1 MTSPFDYA
9 REHAGDFRAQLH
21 DFLRI
26 PSVST
31 LPERAD
37 AVKAAADWL
46 AANMRA
52 AGIQNVEILPTDGHP
67 AVYGDWLDA
76 GDDKPT
82 VLVYGHYDV
91 QPAEKGDGWTSDP
104 FEPEE
109 RDGKLYARGASDD
122 KGQMFAHVK
131 AAESL
136 LKTDGALPV
145 NVKFLFE
152 GEEEIGSPHLGD
164 LLRTYRDRLSADVC
178 VISDSGILSEDQPSI
193 VYALRGLVAL
203 EIIVQGPGTDLH
215 SGMFG
220 GAVHNPVQAL
230 ATILGKLH
238 NDDGSVAVPGFY
250 DDVLA
255 LTEDERAELA
265 KTDFSDDQWNA
276 MTGAP
281 RPWGDPN
288 FTIRERIGA
297 RPTLEI
303 NGMAGGFYGEGVK
316 TVLPA
321 RALAKIT
328 CRLVA
333 DQKPEQ
339 VFACIRDYVGQIAP
353 PTVRVEVRKLKGSGE
368 PALVDIHTPA
378 MQAAV
383 RAYEK
388 GWGRAPV
395 FMREGGSIPIV
406 VDFQKEL
413 GAPVVLMGFGLNTDG
428 AHGPDEHF
436 IVSMF
441 HKGID
446 TIIHYLHESAQ

>member
-31 LPERAD
+31 LPECAD

-67 AVYGDWLDA
+67 AVYGDWLNA

-265 KTDFSDDQWNA
+265 KTDFSDKQWNA

-339 VFACIRDYVGQIAP
+339 AFACIRDYVGQIAP

-388 GWGRAPV
+388 GWGSAPV

-436 IVSMF
+436 VVSMF